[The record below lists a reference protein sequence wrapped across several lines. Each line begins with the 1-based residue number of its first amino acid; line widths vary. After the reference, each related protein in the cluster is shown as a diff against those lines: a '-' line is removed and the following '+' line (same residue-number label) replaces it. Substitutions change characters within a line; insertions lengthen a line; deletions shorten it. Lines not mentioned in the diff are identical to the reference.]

1 MNPRLHAV
9 RIGLQRGWTEFVQSL
24 RSPQD
29 RGFYLFMALGVVGYL
44 FVRRD
49 TEIEG
54 TGLLM
59 PQVSMP
65 SILGALIAFGV
76 VIGPAYALA
85 MEREDGTLLR
95 AKAVPH
101 GMRGYVTGQ
110 LLYHSLGLLPMLLVI
125 LVLSFLLF
133 DGLMSRGLSGWLTML
148 WVLVLGLL
156 ATLPLGILIGSL
168 VPNAQKVGSWGMM
181 PVMIL
186 AGISGIFFPIQQL
199 WGWVQV
205 VAQVFPMYW
214 LGLGMRSAFLPDAA
228 VVLEIG
234 ESWRPLQTAV
244 VLTVWAVAG
253 AVIAPPVLRRMARRQ
268 SGSAMQSAREQAGQW
283 VR

>member
-1 MNPRLHAV
+1 MNPKLHAIRV
-9 RIGLQRGWTEFVQSL
+9 GLHRGWIEFTQSL

-29 RGFYLFMALGVVGYL
+29 QGFYLFMALGVVGYL
-44 FVRRD
+44 FLRRN

-54 TGLLM
+54 TGLML
-59 PQVSMP
+59 PQVSLP
-65 SILGALIAFGV
+65 SMLGALVAFGV

-101 GMRGYVTGQ
+101 GMGGYVTGQ

-125 LVLSFLLF
+125 LIPSFVLFE
-133 DGLMSRGLSGWLTML
+133 GLMHRGAVGWLTVA

-156 ATLPLGILIGSL
+156 ATMPIGILIGSL
-168 VPNAQKVGSWGMM
+168 VPNAQKVGTWGML
-181 PVMIL
+181 PVMVL

-199 WGWVQV
+199 WGWVQIL
-205 VAQVFPMYW
+205 AQAFPMYW

-228 VVLEIG
+228 AVIEIG
-234 ESWRPLQTAV
+234 GSWRPLQTVAV
-244 VLTVWAVAG
+244 LSAWAIAG
-253 AVIAPPVLRRMARRQ
+253 AVVAPRVLRRMARRQ